1 MINFVDFDFR
11 TIVAVRKLM
20 VAIFSLLKCLVSFIN
35 HFFDVKQRLKLQ
47 EKSKVLGNISS
58 VKDQKKNTQK
68 LAENVHY
75 FRSEA
80 TSMVF
85 NELVAFL
92 ACFG

>member
-20 VAIFSLLKCLVSFIN
+20 AAIFSLLKCLVSFIN

-58 VKDQKKNTQK
+58 VKDQK

-75 FRSEA
+75 CRSEA